1 MGQDKAL
8 KLSLLAETIKK
19 SELSNFVDYRF
30 SDARAEADPFFD
42 GLIAEIK
49 EATSAYNKSLEAV
62 IDKLISHLAQ

>member
-1 MGQDKAL
+1 MDQDKAL

-19 SELSNFVDYRF
+19 SELSSFVDYRF
-30 SDARAEADPFFD
+30 SEAKADPFFD